1 MKKLFE
7 RLEQMPPDDPA
18 ARLTPQKYAD
28 VLAFLLSANDLP
40 AGTATLDPDKDALA
54 AIIYTSQRPK

>member
-1 MKKLFE
+1 MFI
-7 RLEQMPPDDPA
+7 Q